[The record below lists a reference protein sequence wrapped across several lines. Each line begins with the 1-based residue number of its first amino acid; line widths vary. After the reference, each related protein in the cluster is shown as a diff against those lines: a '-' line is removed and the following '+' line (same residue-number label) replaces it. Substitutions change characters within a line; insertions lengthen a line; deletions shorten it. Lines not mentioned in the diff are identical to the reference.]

1 MSYYA
6 TYKPTAEAMEKYK
19 PSSKTSGWFTSTST
33 SYMITEAKLSLLEI
47 AMTDK
52 YNEKRI
58 DDMAVQVRLA
68 VAIIKQAAENATK
81 EHVWSCFK
89 DDNEVWF
96 CGWKYSNDGDNL
108 GFEDEEEFQNQIL
121 ERIFMYS
128 RLIKT
133 PDYFDREQTEK
144 WEELYNDVVE
154 YVDFIYSEYSD
165 YYDKKFMEDMK
176 EYHVPDGYDD
186 VLNSSQSNTN
196 PEENQTEGLGTQQ
209 DI

>member
-6 TYKPTAEAMEKYK
+6 TYKPTAEVMEKYN
-19 PSSKTSGWFTSTST
+19 PSSKTSSWFTSTST

-47 AMTDK
+47 TMTDK
-52 YNEKRI
+52 YDEKRI
-58 DDMAVQVRLA
+58 NDIAIQVRLA
-68 VAIIKQAAENATK
+68 VARIKQAAENATG
-81 EHVWSCFK
+81 ERVWTCFK
-89 DDNEVWF
+89 NENEVWF
-96 CGWKYSNDGDNL
+96 CGWKYSNDGNNL

-121 ERIFMYS
+121 ERIFVYS

-133 PDYFDREQTEK
+133 PDYFDKEQIEK
-144 WEELYNDVVE
+144 WEELYNDVTE

-176 EYHVPDGYDD
+176 EYRVLDDSNDG
-186 VLNSSQSNTN
+186 LNSSQSNINT
-196 PEENQTEGLGTQQ
+196 EENQTEELGTQQ